1 MATSRLQLRAEFAP
15 MLRMAVP
22 LALAELGWMAMGLE
36 DTIMAGRLGAA
47 ALGAGSLGAM
57 LFYPIAICG
66 TGFLLGMD
74 TLVSQAHGARD
85 SIACRRTLVNGVWL
99 SLGIAPCLAAVILL
113 TIPVLRATGTNPNVM
128 ALFEPFLKALAWGL
142 PPLLLYTAF
151 RRYLQA
157 VDVIKPITF
166 TLVSANVFNV
176 TGNWVLMYGHWGVPR
191 MGLEG
196 CGWST
201 TIARCYMAAVL
212 LATIIW
218 HERRTGDILR
228 SIPWRPSFERIR
240 RLAGLGMP
248 AAMQILFEGA
258 VFALV
263 SVFAAH
269 LDEVSLA
276 AHSIAINV
284 VSTTYMVPL
293 GISSAVAVR
302 VGQAYGAGDV
312 RAAATRGWTA
322 ILLGAL
328 FMAGAGVALGTVPRW
343 IVRIYTS
350 DARVIAEGAILLRI
364 AALFQLFDGLQT
376 VSTGALR
383 GLGDTRTPMLAHLV
397 GYWAVGLPVA
407 YLLCFCLGWGAAGI
421 WVGLSVALILIGTAL
436 VAAWRWR
443 ALKIGA

>member
-1 MATSRLQLRAEFAP
+1 
-15 MLRMAVP
+15 MLRMSVP

-74 TLVSQAHGARD
+74 TLVAQAHGARD
-85 SIACRRTLVNGVWL
+85 AMDCRRTLVNGVWL
-99 SLGIAPCLAAVILL
+99 SLALAPFLALAILL
-113 TIPVLRATGTNPNVM
+113 LIPLLRATGTNANVM
-128 ALFEPFLKALAWGL
+128 ALFGPFLKALAWGL
-142 PPLLLYTAF
+142 PPLLFYAAF

-157 VDVIKPITF
+157 INVVKPVTF
-166 TLVSANVFNV
+166 ALVSANVVNV
-176 TGNWVLMYGHWGVPR
+176 VGNWLLMYGHWGAPR

-196 CGWST
+196 SGWST

-212 LATIIW
+212 LAAIVW
-218 HERRTGDILR
+218 HERRTGMILLAV
-228 SIPWRPSFERIR
+228 SWRPTLERIR

-248 AAMQILFEGA
+248 AAMQILFEGV
-258 VFALV
+258 VFGLV

-293 GISSAVAVR
+293 GISSAAAVR
-302 VGQAYGAGDV
+302 VGQACGAGDA
-312 RAAATRGWTA
+312 RGAATRGWTA

-328 FMAGAGVALGTVPRW
+328 FMGGAGVLLGVAPRW

-350 DARVIAEGAILLRI
+350 DAAVIAGGAVLLRI
-364 AALFQLFDGLQT
+364 AALFQLFDGLQ
-376 VSTGALR
+376 VVATGALR
-383 GLGDTRTPMLAHLV
+383 GLGDTRTPMLAHLA
-397 GYWAVGLPVA
+397 GYLVIGLPVA
-407 YLLCFCLGWGAAGI
+407 YLLCFRLGWGAAGI
-421 WVGLSVALILIGTAL
+421 WVGLSAALILIGSAL
-436 VAAWRWR
+436 LMAWRWR
-443 ALKIGA
+443 AANKIGA